1 MLGML
6 KALPLMIVLAGAG
19 YMYHNTVVSQKDAI
33 IARLEGNAVILKEN
47 AAKLEAAF
55 ESEAAARQRSEENLK
70 VQLQAVNDLTEK
82 NTTMQAEMDDYL
94 SIFKRHDLTRLARAK
109 PGLIEPRIN
118 KGTKDVFRAIEN
130 DSAEVQNADSYY
142 FFNISIFIWLFFY
155 AKRASTNPRAHNK
168 NSYRI

>member
-19 YMYHNTVVSQKDAI
+19 YMYHTTVVSQKDAI

-118 KGTKDVFRAIEN
+118 KGTKEVFRAIEN
-130 DSAEVQNADSYY
+130 DSAEVENADS
-142 FFNISIFIWLFFY
+142 N
-155 AKRASTNPRAHNK
+155 
-168 NSYRI
+168 